1 MDTKKYIYDEDCNFI
16 RVVLE
21 GKDEE
26 IKEQFGKNIYISD
39 KVLFNPTIDEGDI
52 REMRNSELINSGR
65 IELLEGQYLEDEEI
79 KYIVKPNKFYFWDS
93 NKNEWVYDQEVE
105 INSLEEELGSLELE
119 IYNKQNELKELKEN
133 NKIFAAKKME
143 KEIIE
148 FEKKYHGKLKRYN
161 ELAE

>member
-79 KYIVKPNKFYFWDS
+79 KYIEKPNKFYFWDS

-143 KEIIE
+143 KENIE
-148 FEKKYHGKLKRYN
+148 LDKTYQEKLKRYE

>member
-79 KYIVKPNKFYFWDS
+79 KYIEKPNKFYFWDS

-133 NKIFAAKKME
+133 NKIFAAKKLE
-143 KEIIE
+143 KENIE
-148 FEKKYHGKLKRYN
+148 LDKTYQEKLKRYN

>member
-79 KYIVKPNKFYFWDS
+79 KYIEKPNKFYFWDS